1 MSYDILKLSDD
12 KIFRFSLDMLPTT
25 EKDYNQ
31 RRISPFIKGAFGLI
45 LTASIDMLIGFSTS
59 YWATWE
65 KIETRSYGG
74 YGLWKMWSCSPKE
87 LGDGEYSRNTFTCSY
102 KLAGWFEFPG
112 WYVTTQVFSCIGF
125 AGMLLTVFGLAMYI
139 CRVSLRTQ
147 RTISVLITIGHCSGF
162 SLLVSLAIFGFKVVS
177 DIDAKKTTE
186 WYLSWSFT
194 LICTAFVLN
203 EIAASVL
210 ASEKHKILKDQK
222 DTQKLEEDM
231 RNVLTKISSFQT
243 K

>member
-1 MSYDILKLSDD
+1 MSYDIVKLSGD
-12 KIFRFSLDMLPTT
+12 KIFRFSLDMLPITN
-25 EKDYNQ
+25 DYNDQ
-31 RRISPFIKGAFGLI
+31 GHVSPFIKGAFGLI

-74 YGLWKMWSCSPKE
+74 YGLWKMWSCSPEE
-87 LGDGEYSRNTFTCSY
+87 LPDGEFSRSTYTCSY

-112 WYVTTQVFSCIGF
+112 WYLTSQVFSCLGLF
-125 AGMLLTVFGLAMYI
+125 GMLIMVTGLALYI
-139 CRVSLRTQ
+139 CRSHFRTKK
-147 RTISVLITIGHCSGF
+147 TISTLIAIGHCSGF
-162 SLLVSLAIFGFKVVS
+162 FLLVSLANFGLKVVT
-177 DIDAKKTTE
+177 DIDEKKTTD

-210 ASEKHKILKDQK
+210 VSEKHRILKELKQK
-222 DTQKLEEDM
+222 QKIGEDLK
-231 RNVLTKISSFQT
+231 NLLTKVSFDS

>member
-1 MSYDILKLSDD
+1 
-12 KIFRFSLDMLPTT
+12 MLPITNNLN
-25 EKDYNQ
+25 EQ
-31 RRISPFIKGAFGLI
+31 GHVSPFIKGAFGLI

-65 KIETRSYGG
+65 KVETRSYGG
-74 YGLWKMWSCSPKE
+74 YGLWKMWSCSPEE
-87 LGDGEYSRNTFTCSY
+87 LPDGEFSRNTYTCSY

-112 WYVTTQVFSCIGF
+112 WYVTTQVFSCLGF
-125 AGMLLTVFGLAMYI
+125 SGMLLTATGLAMYI
-139 CRVSLRTQ
+139 CRLQFRTQ
-147 RTISVLITIGHCSGF
+147 RTISALIAIGHCSGF
-162 SLLVSLAIFGFKVVS
+162 FLLVSLANFGLKVVT
-177 DIDAKKTTE
+177 DINEKKTTE

-210 ASEKHKILKDQK
+210 VSEKTRVLKEKKQREKVDN
-222 DTQKLEEDM
+222 DL
-231 RNVLTKISSFQT
+231 NNLLTKVSSFDS